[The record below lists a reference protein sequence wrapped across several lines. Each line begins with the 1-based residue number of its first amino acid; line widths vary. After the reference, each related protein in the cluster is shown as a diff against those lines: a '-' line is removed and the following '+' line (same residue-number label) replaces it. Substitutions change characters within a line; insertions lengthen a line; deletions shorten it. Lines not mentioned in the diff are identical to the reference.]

1 MSTALGTMD
10 LKEAAEDVAGNWK
23 RMKCFIWYRAT
34 ELKDAD
40 KWAVIYTSHRDSGLL
55 DQSNAAVISKAL
67 KPFTENDNPDV
78 VFESHSHFLVGHI
91 DGFSIR
97 VFKRGRITKAFR
109 KYHELA
115 ERMDAYPIL
124 DEDDYSN
131 REYEATYENIPLA
144 AGSLKHEYELP
155 EDWQSEVFSW
165 LSENN
170 ESSLESRDDQ
180 GGWPTEEQIKA
191 AFTALGYQASE

>member
-1 MSTALGTMD
+1 MSTKLGAMD
-10 LKEAAEDVAGNWK
+10 LKEAAADSTGNWK
-23 RMKCFIWYRAT
+23 RMDSFMWFRAS
-34 ELKDAD
+34 ELTDAD
-40 KWAVIYTSHRDSGLL
+40 NWAVIYTHHRDSGLL
-55 DQSNAAVISKAL
+55 DQSNASVIRKAL
-67 KPFTENDNPDV
+67 KAFTETDNPDV

-115 ERMDAYPIL
+115 EQMDCYPIL
-124 DEDDYSN
+124 DEDDYSR

-191 AFTALGYQASE
+191 AFNALGYRVSE

>member
-1 MSTALGTMD
+1 MGTALGALG
-10 LKEAAEDVAGNWK
+10 LKEAAEDAAGNWE
-23 RMKCFIWYRAT
+23 RMNCFIWYRAT
-34 ELKDAD
+34 ELEDAD
-40 KWAVIYTSHRDSGLL
+40 KWAVIYTHHRDSGLL

-67 KPFTENDNPDV
+67 KPFTESDNPDV

-109 KYHELA
+109 TYHELA
-115 ERMDAYPIL
+115 EKMDCYPIL
-124 DEDDYSN
+124 DEDDYSL
-131 REYEATYENIPLA
+131 REHEATFENISLA

-165 LSENN
+165 LSEHN

-180 GGWPTEEQIKA
+180 GGWPDEAEIEA
-191 AFTALGYQASE
+191 AFKALGYSLAE

>member
-1 MSTALGTMD
+1 MSTKLGAMD
-10 LKEAAEDVAGNWK
+10 LKEAAADSTGNWK
-23 RMKCFIWYRAT
+23 RMDSFMWFRAS
-34 ELKDAD
+34 ELTDAD
-40 KWAVIYTSHRDSGLL
+40 NWAVIYTHHRDSGLL
-55 DQSNAAVISKAL
+55 DQSNASVIRKAL
-67 KPFTENDNPDV
+67 KAFTETDNPDV

-115 ERMDAYPIL
+115 EQMDCYPIL
-124 DEDDYSN
+124 DEDDYSR

-144 AGSLKHEYELP
+144 AGSLQHEYELP
-155 EDWQSEVFSW
+155 EDWHSEVFSW

-180 GGWPTEEQIKA
+180 GGWPSEEELKA
-191 AFTALGYQASE
+191 AFTALGYRLSE